1 MCLQKT
7 NKMQM
12 YRHPRSNI
20 IMNGFLAVSRFSH
33 TPRIFLEMLFD
44 GEPDHDL
51 YSVAQ
56 PHFTG
61 IVAIWTSAAI

>member
-1 MCLQKT
+1 M

-12 YRHPRSNI
+12 YHPRSDI
-20 IMNGFLAVSRFSH
+20 ITALNGFVAGSRFSH
-33 TPRIFLEMLFD
+33 TPRIFLEMFFD
-44 GEPDHDL
+44 GESDHDL

-61 IVAIWTSAAI
+61 IVAFWTSAAI